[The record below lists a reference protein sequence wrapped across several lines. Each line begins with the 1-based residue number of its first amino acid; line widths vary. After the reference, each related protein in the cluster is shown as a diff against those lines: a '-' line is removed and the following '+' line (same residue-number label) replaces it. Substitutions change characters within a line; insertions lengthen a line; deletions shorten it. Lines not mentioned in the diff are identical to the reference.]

1 MKKGNQSKIKYIVL
15 TAFIIVFII
24 FTVIEG
30 NLLEKVREISIS
42 NTIKKS
48 IDNATENPGEELYEV
63 IKVVDGDTIQI
74 MFNGKKERLRLI
86 GIDTPESVH
95 SDESKNTEEG
105 RIASEY
111 VKTFLEGKYVTLE
124 FDVEERDQYD
134 RLLAYV
140 YLDGEMVNKKI
151 IRDGYASLETVPPN
165 VKYVDE
171 FTTLLKEAK
180 DAKRGLWANQ

>member
-1 MKKGNQSKIKYIVL
+1 MKKQNQSKIKYVVL

-30 NLLEKVREISIS
+30 NLLEKIREIAI
-42 NTIKKS
+42 NNNIKAVES
-48 IDNATENPGEELYEV
+48 VSENPGEEQYEV

-74 MFNGKKERLRLI
+74 MYNGKKERLRLI

-95 SDESKNTEEG
+95 SDETKNTEEG

-111 VKTFLEGKYVTLE
+111 VKSFLEGKYVTLE

-171 FTTLLKEAK
+171 FTALLKEAK
-180 DAKRGLWANQ
+180 EAKRGLWANQ